1 MAFFGLQEALL
12 AGDNGFFGIRKG
24 ELRIK
29 PSGSFVM
36 SCVEGFYTAARKN
49 IFLAKKV
56 VKQFFTYFSMTRGA
70 SSYQMG
76 RIYGAGK
83 VLWNSQTA
91 HPSCSLRIII

>member
-36 SCVEGFYTAARKN
+36 SCVEGFYTTARKN

-70 SSYQMG
+70 SSYDRRMFKTPCIDAW
-76 RIYGAGK
+76 RVAWIAG
-83 VLWNSQTA
+83 VFE
-91 HPSCSLRIII
+91 